1 MFAVLYCI
9 MCMCQVLFCAAA
21 AAVAKVVDSNK
32 KKTSLVSSMLLVLVP
47 WMQISKAVM
56 SNAAVSFGSLM
67 AVLAAGIALHLI
79 FLAYNL
85 TATTALRLGSAGH
98 DDGAM
103 PVLLHLC
110 CFQHKSFPG
119 CGYF

>member
-1 MFAVLYCI
+1 MVAELIPCCV
-9 MCMCQVLFCAAA
+9 VA
-21 AAVAKVVDSNK
+21 AAVAKAVDSNK
-32 KKTSLVSSMLLVLVP
+32 KKTSIVSSMLLILVP

-67 AVLAAGIALHLI
+67 AVLAAGIALHLM

-85 TATTALRLGSAGH
+85 TATTALQLGKSAH

-103 PVLLHLC
+103 PVLLHPC
-110 CFQHKSFPG
+110 CFQHN
-119 CGYF
+119 